1 MIYHFIVNP
10 RARSGLGEMLWKQLE
25 PELCRK
31 RIDYQIHLTTKKKDA
46 GKIASEITEDGQE
59 HMFVVLGGD
68 GTLNEVLS
76 GIKSL
81 EKVTLGYIPIGSS
94 NDFARGTGIPGD
106 PFEALDTILSPKKVE
121 KMDIGVLKR
130 GGKGRRFAVS
140 AGIGFDAAV
149 CHEVCVSKWKRVLN
163 LLKIGKLSYAVVA
176 MDRIIKDRP
185 VKLELTMDD
194 GSTKVF
200 EKTYFAAFMN
210 LPYEG
215 GGFKFCPEASGSD
228 GFLDIIQVKFTDIVN
243 NGRSIN
249 VDFSFEQT
257 ATISMSTEIGNDG
270 LTLSDQL
277 ELWMSEHAY
286 KNNYHIQGTTD
297 KRMIFDDVR
306 IPLKDD
312 NGNNYNINK
321 FGLEFLKFAR
331 SIGLQI
337 TRSTANNT
345 LVITFK

>member
-215 GGFKFCPEASGSD
+215 GGFKFCPDASPSD
-228 GFLDIIQVKFTDIVN
+228 GYLDVIVVDSLSKPKVLCCLPTAFFGKHTHFNGIHIFRCKKIDIHSEFRLAVHKD
-243 NGRSIN
+243 GESAGLLH
-249 VDFSFEQT
+249 DFSVCMEPKQIHM
-257 ATISMSTEIGNDG
+257 IS
-270 LTLSDQL
+270 
-277 ELWMSEHAY
+277 
-286 KNNYHIQGTTD
+286 
-297 KRMIFDDVR
+297 
-306 IPLKDD
+306 
-312 NGNNYNINK
+312 
-321 FGLEFLKFAR
+321 
-331 SIGLQI
+331 
-337 TRSTANNT
+337 
-345 LVITFK
+345 